1 MPLAEPLQRQDIATL
16 YADHH
21 GWLQGWLRK
30 KLGSTP
36 ALKHLSDVAKQ
47 WSDAQYL
54 RKQHSLQGSAEGMV
68 DSAIR
73 CFRGEPMNY

>member
-1 MPLAEPLQRQDIATL
+1 MSLREDIMTT
-16 YADHH
+16 
-21 GWLQGWLRK
+21 LRK
-30 KLGSTP
+30 MEPHGEALGSTQ

-54 RKQHSLQGSAEGMV
+54 RKQRNVQGSAEGMV